1 MSFEIVFVFALV
13 VMAMALFASEIVSF
27 DLVALS
33 VAGLL
38 MISGV
43 LTPSEGF
50 SGFSNPAT
58 VTIGAMFVVS
68 EGVRKTGFL
77 DEISDWLSGV
87 MKFGFFP
94 SLLILMTVIAVISGI
109 INNTAAIVIFIPVI
123 MKLAGEIGVSP
134 SKLLM
139 PLSFASMFGGVC
151 TLIGT
156 STNILVSSIA
166 GDRDLAPIG
175 MFEMTPLGVIIVLAG
190 FVYLFTAG
198 IRIIPARRK
207 EEDLSESFNMNEHLT
222 EIVIDKDSEHIG
234 AAVEAFL
241 ADEKPRIEIVNL
253 FRDGK
258 VPESFRSRTALRE
271 GDVLRLRG
279 NADQIARFV
288 QKQKVKGDTNKTK
301 MWCDVDL
308 KKGNFALVEAVIAPD
323 SFLASK
329 KIKHVNFSEKF
340 GAVVLGVRSNE
351 KIKHENLEE
360 MQLSGGDS
368 LLLSMSMDQ
377 IDTLKS
383 EPSFVVVNDIMIQRH
398 RKERMPVA
406 LIILAGIILS
416 AAFGL
421 VPIAVSASAGAVL
434 MALTGCIRGDDI
446 PKAVNWKIIFL
457 LAGVIPLGVAM
468 DKTGAARMISDF
480 ILHFLKDM
488 GPHAVLSAFF
498 LVTVMLTE
506 MVSNQATAALLTPVA
521 IQAAQTMDVSA
532 RPMIFAIAFAASLSF
547 MTPMGYQT
555 NILVYGPGHYK
566 FKDYTKAGGP
576 LNILFWLLCTFLIPV
591 FWPFNGS
598 PYKTMRVNKINRLHL
613 SSQNRDPIKSIRC
626 AR

>member
-1 MSFEIVFVFALV
+1 MSFEIVFVFALIV
-13 VMAMALFASEIVSF
+13 IAMALFASEVVSF
-27 DLVALS
+27 DLVALTI
-33 VAGLL
+33 AGLL
-38 MISGV
+38 MITGV

-77 DEISDWLSGV
+77 DEISDRLTGV

-94 SLLILMTVIAVISGI
+94 SLLILMAVIAVISGI

-166 GDRDLAPIG
+166 GERDLAPIG
-175 MFEMTPLGVIIVLAG
+175 MFEMTPLGLIIVLAG
-190 FVYLFTAG
+190 FIYLFTAG
-198 IRIIPARRK
+198 VRIIPARRK
-207 EEDLSESFNMNEHLT
+207 KEDLSESFEMNEYLT

-234 AAVEAFL
+234 AAVEAL
-241 ADEKPRIEIVNL
+241 VADEKPKIEIVNI
-253 FRDGK
+253 FREGK
-258 VPESFRSRTALRE
+258 VPESFRSGTALQE

-288 QKQKVKGDTNKTK
+288 QQQKVRVNTDKR
-301 MWCDVDL
+301 WCDVDL
-308 KKGNFALVEAVIAPD
+308 KEGNFALVEAVIAPD
-323 SFLASK
+323 SSLTSK
-329 KIKHVNFSEKF
+329 KIKHVNFFEKF
-340 GAVVLGVRSNE
+340 GAVVLGIRSNE
-351 KIKHENLEE
+351 KIKHDNLEE
-360 MQLSGGDS
+360 MRLSGGDS

-377 IDTLKS
+377 IDNLKS
-383 EPSFVVVNDIMIQRH
+383 EPSFVVVNDIMIQRY

-416 AAFGL
+416 AACGL
-421 VPIAVSASAGAVL
+421 FPIAVSASAGAVL
-434 MALTGCIRGDDI
+434 MALTGCIRGDDL

-457 LAGVIPLGVAM
+457 LAGIIPLGVAM

-480 ILHFLKDM
+480 ILRFLKDL

-506 MVSNQATAALLTPVA
+506 MISNQATAALLTPVA
-521 IQAAQTMDVSA
+521 IQAAQTMGVSA

-555 NILVYGPGHYK
+555 NTLVYGPGHYK

-591 FWPFNGS
+591 FWPFN
-598 PYKTMRVNKINRLHL
+598 P
-613 SSQNRDPIKSIRC
+613 
-626 AR
+626 